1 MTNWMNEHFYQE
13 MIKSAPV
20 SYAFH
25 RMVCDE
31 KGRPVDYTFL
41 DVNATF
47 ESMTGVTAREVIG
60 KRVTEVF
67 PHLKEDPFD
76 WIAYYGEVAAEG
88 KTKEFEQYSEVL
100 GKWYQVKA
108 FSPEP
113 GTFAT
118 FALDIT
124 QRVATEE
131 QVREYN
137 EKLKLANMELDKTLS
152 HVLEAN
158 QVKSEFLANMSH
170 EMRTPLNAVIGMGEL
185 ALRETHDLTM
195 THYLK
200 QMVKSGKSLLLMI
213 NDVLDYAQL
222 EAGRLT
228 IKQQVFSVNKI
239 VQEVADTYASRA
251 QQKSILLKVFVDE
264 KTPSYLVGDE
274 TRLKQVLMNLLS
286 NAVKFTYQGE
296 ITLSVNQ
303 VMENGMRVHLQFQV
317 KDTGI
322 GIPMEQVDKLFKPF
336 SQADSST
343 TRQYE
348 GTGLGLSISRQLVTL
363 MGGNLWVVSQV
374 DEGSTFTFQVP
385 FESASDLLTSFDELE
400 ETLQVVKE
408 EMAEEMVE
416 EEARGSIDTLL
427 DTLEKQ
433 LSSSSFI
440 DHDVVIQM
448 GRHVHYD
455 PFLKDTHKTLTEA
468 LAVFDYERCLL
479 VVKAMKNHIR
489 EVQP

>member
-1 MTNWMNEHFYQE
+1 MTSWMNEHFYKE

-20 SYAFH
+20 SYAYH
-25 RMVCDE
+25 RMEYDE
-31 KGRPVDYTFL
+31 EGNPVDYTFL
-41 DVNATF
+41 DVNEVF

-76 WIAYYGEVAAEG
+76 WIAYYGEVAG
-88 KTKEFEQYSEVL
+88 GGITKEFEQYSEVL
-100 GKWYQVKA
+100 GRWYQVKA

-113 GTFAT
+113 STFAT

-124 QRVATEE
+124 KRVATEE

-185 ALRETHDLTM
+185 ALRETQDLTM
-195 THYLK
+195 THYLN
-200 QMVKSGKSLLLMI
+200 QMVKSGKSLLEMI

-228 IKQQVFSVNKI
+228 IKQQVFSVNKVI
-239 VQEVADTYASRA
+239 KEVTDSYASRV
-251 QQKSILLKVFVDE
+251 QQKAISLQVSVDR
-264 KTPSYLVGDE
+264 KAPAFLVGDE

-296 ITLSVNQ
+296 IELSVKQ
-303 VMENGMRVHLQFQV
+303 VMEKGTQVHLQFQV

-322 GIPMEQVDKLFKPF
+322 GIPMDQVEKLFKPF
-336 SQADSST
+336 SQADGST
-343 TRQYE
+343 TRPYE
-348 GTGLGLSISRQLVTL
+348 GTGLGLSISRQLVAL

-374 DEGSTFTFQVP
+374 GEGSTFTFQVP
-385 FESASDLLTSFDELE
+385 FESASDLLTSFDEWE
-400 ETLQVVKE
+400 DDLQVIEEQLEREASEKE
-408 EMAEEMVE
+408 TGV
-416 EEARGSIDTLL
+416 SINTLI
-427 DTLEKQ
+427 DILENQ
-433 LSSSSFI
+433 LNNSSFI
-440 DHDVVIQM
+440 DDDIVVQM
-448 GRHVHYD
+448 GGYLRKD
-455 PFLKDTHKTLTEA
+455 PVLQDTYSTLKGA
-468 LAVFDYERCLL
+468 LAVFDYERSLL
-479 VVKAMKNHIR
+479 IVKAIKSHIR
-489 EVQP
+489 RIQP